1 MFMLIVNLATALIK
15 KIYLLKTMKPSL
27 PISIPAIPSSEASPE
42 LWRQIAPTLAAIAER
57 EKRDEELSSNEKI
70 AYSSLA
76 YARYNASKK
85 QWSALWKYLLD
96 RQIVQISNI
105 ATPPPKPTKKPHPT
119 RPPQSKPAKPIRE
132 NKPRSKRIRNRKR
145 ITNRKS
151 PTYMFVFVRLKPCL
165 GGLRSLT
172 TFWQWLAYAAP
183 LCPREKPPLRLRSK
197 GEKIRPILC
206 AKTKD
211 GDWSRLRV
219 WMRTSKS
226 WFKMGSN
233 VRELL
238 IEWSN
243 PYRTIARKRKEKIRA
258 VPKRTIRFISMDEIN
273 QVLTDK
279 WQDISSITNK
289 LNAILSKPIELSE
302 LSKLLRKRSLA
313 GLLKKMHYPQKGLT
327 YYSRIEATEFENQW
341 LTLDMAYR
349 LAVSRGF
356 QGAKNTFRK
365 HHKVNYSAYGL
376 EFRRDVPANE
386 NSLLRWRDTQA

>member
-1 MFMLIVNLATALIK
+1 
-15 KIYLLKTMKPSL
+15 MKPTL
-27 PISIPAIPSSEASPE
+27 PISIPAIPSSEASLE

-70 AYSSLA
+70 AYSALA
-76 YARYNASKK
+76 YAQYNASKK

-96 RQIVQISNI
+96 RQIVQISDI
-105 ATPPPKPTKKPHPT
+105 ATPPL
-119 RPPQSKPAKPIRE
+119 RE

-151 PTYMFVFVRLKPCL
+151 PTYMFVFVRLKSCL
-165 GGLRSLT
+165 SGLRSLT

-183 LCPREKPPLRLRSK
+183 LCPREKPPLRLRPK

-233 VRELL
+233 VRDLL

-327 YYSRIEATEFENQW
+327 YYSRIDATEFENQW

-349 LAVSRGF
+349 LAVSRGY

-365 HHKVNYSAYGL
+365 HHKINYSAYGL
-376 EFRRDVPANE
+376 EFRRDVPATE
-386 NSLLRWRDTQA
+386 NSLLRWRDIQT